1 MIDDFILFT
10 KEDSNIS
17 SLCLYFVVVLL
28 VILTL
33 KSLLKS
39 TKIKPK
45 VFDYIILFASILF
58 LILTFSNVIITQN
71 YNRLW
76 NILFIFGI
84 IILQKVLPKFAKW
97 YDGKIDAFCNKT

>member
-1 MIDDFILFT
+1 MIDNFILFT

-17 SLCLYFVVVLL
+17 SLWLYFVGALI

-45 VFDYIILFASILF
+45 VFDYIILFAAILF

-71 YNRLW
+71 YKRLW
-76 NILFIFGI
+76 NILFVFVV
-84 IILQKVLPKFAKW
+84 IILQRLLPKFVKW